1 MLNAYL
7 CIYAAM
13 YDAFAKI
20 DGGGAGRDAGD
31 DLRIEEAE
39 WIAGYQNVCGAAGY
53 GFVALSSV
61 KSDSAAKEAFKRMD
75 DNGGGVVPLD
85 EW

>member
-13 YDAFAKI
+13 YDAYAKI

-31 DLRIEEAE
+31 DLRIEETE
-39 WIAGYQNVCGAAGY
+39 WMAGYKNVEGY
-53 GFVALSSV
+53 NFVGLSL
-61 KSDSAAKEAFKRMD
+61 KDDDEAKATFKRMD
-75 DNGGGVVPLD
+75 HNGGGVVLLD

>member
-31 DLRIEEAE
+31 DLRMELNE
-39 WIAGYQNVCGAAGY
+39 WMEGYKVRSKR
-53 GFVALSSV
+53 ALV
-61 KSDSAAKEAFKRMD
+61 DK
-75 DNGGGVVPLD
+75 
-85 EW
+85 